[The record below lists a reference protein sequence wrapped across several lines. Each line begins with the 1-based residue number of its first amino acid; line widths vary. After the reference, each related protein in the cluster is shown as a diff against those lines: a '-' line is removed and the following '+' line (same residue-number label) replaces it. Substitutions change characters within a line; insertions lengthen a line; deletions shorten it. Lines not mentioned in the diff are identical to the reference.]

1 MSGSHRATTYPPYE
15 PMPEPAYQPGYEV
28 PQQPHGVYEQ
38 ASYPEYDA
46 AGAYAADADQPYYG
60 YQEQPVRQ
68 GGYPGYEGHAYQD
81 HAGYDAYDAYDQ
93 PFQPYAAEPAFE
105 PEPVFDP
112 EPGFEPAFD
121 PAFGTGPVPQAG
133 PEPVVTTLASTVPAP
148 SGGRAAARGHRR
160 KAKPKKRTGKAVT
173 AGTAL
178 LLAAAAGWYTVGQ
191 DSAKPGLTT
200 ADGPGPEGV
209 STPDQPAPAGGA
221 PAAAAGAAQAA
232 DTRQTEAPAAG
243 RSQARP
249 DGSVAAIP
257 GLGAAFTARIPAETT
272 QVVLASGQDKNANKN
287 TVTLWTRT
295 PEGRWLAGETWQ
307 GHNGNNGWTTDHNEG
322 DLRSPIGV
330 FSLTD
335 AGGRKADP
343 GGKLPYDKDPS
354 FVVSG
359 TGFFGDQ
366 LEGSFDYVVAIN
378 YNRVPGNSPLDSRR
392 PMGSKKGGGIWIH
405 VDHDGP
411 THGCVSIPEDKM
423 AQLIRT
429 LDPAAHPVIV
439 MGDAAS
445 LAA

>member
-15 PMPEPAYQPGYEV
+15 PMHEPGYEV
-28 PQQPHGVYEQ
+28 PQPSYGVYEQ
-38 ASYPEYDA
+38 ASYPAYDA
-46 AGAYAADADQPYYG
+46 SEQYGTGGNQSYGAYQTYDGQAGHQG
-60 YQEQPVRQ
+60 Y
-68 GGYPGYEGHAYQD
+68 GGYESH
-81 HAGYDAYDAYDQ
+81 DAFDAYDQ
-93 PFQPYAAEPAFE
+93 PFGPYPGRAPVDAHEPDPGHE
-105 PEPVFDP
+105 QGPSYDPDSVFA
-112 EPGFEPAFD
+112 PA
-121 PAFGTGPVPQAG
+121 PAPVPG
-133 PEPVVTTLASTVPAP
+133 PSTAPAAPDAPAP
-148 SGGRAAARGHRR
+148 VGSRTAARGHRR
-160 KAKPKKRTGKAVT
+160 KPKKKRHGKAIT

-191 DSAKPGLTT
+191 DGAKPGVTA

-209 STPDQPAPAGGA
+209 STPDQPAPQAAAPAAQAAADRQAEA
-221 PAAAAGAAQAA
+221 PAAA
-232 DTRQTEAPAAG
+232 
-243 RSQARP
+243 RSEARP
-249 DGSVAAIP
+249 DASVAAIP

-272 QVVLASGQDKNANKN
+272 QVVLASGEDKNANKN

-295 PEGRWLAGETWQ
+295 PEGRWLAGETWH
-307 GHNGNNGWTTDHNEG
+307 GHNGNSGWTTDHKEG

-343 GGKLPYDKDPS
+343 GGKLPYDKDPA

-378 YNRVPGNSPLDSRR
+378 YNRVAGNSPLDPRR

-423 AQLIRT
+423 AELIRT